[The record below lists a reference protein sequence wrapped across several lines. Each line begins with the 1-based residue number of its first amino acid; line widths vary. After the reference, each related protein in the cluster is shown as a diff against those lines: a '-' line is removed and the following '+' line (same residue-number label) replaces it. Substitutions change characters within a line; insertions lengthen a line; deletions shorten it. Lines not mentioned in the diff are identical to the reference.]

1 MIRQEPVTLN
11 ADIAIERDR
20 LTSAGPLFYTFS
32 LVTAA
37 ILCALVVATTA
48 PAFEGRPE
56 AAVLP
61 LLAPAD
67 SNAHRERPGIIV
79 YLMASEAEAER
90 LRLSFEAWDQA
101 IRDGGMEAERLTR
114 IVIAEGPDDV
124 LLKRLFDFSYI
135 RSDGKGA
142 EFRIVDLRN

>member
-37 ILCALVVATTA
+37 ILFALVVVTSA

-56 AAVLP
+56 AAVQP
-61 LLAPAD
+61 LLALAD
-67 SNAHRERPGIIV
+67 SNGHRASPGIIV
-79 YLMASEAEAER
+79 YLVASEAEAER

-101 IRDGGMEAERLTR
+101 IRDGGMEAERLIR